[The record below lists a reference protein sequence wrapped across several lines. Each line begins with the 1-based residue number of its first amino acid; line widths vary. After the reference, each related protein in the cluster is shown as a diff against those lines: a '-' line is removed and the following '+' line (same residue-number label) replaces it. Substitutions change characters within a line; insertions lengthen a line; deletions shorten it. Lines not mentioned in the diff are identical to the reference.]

1 MKDYNDF
8 FDEWDLEQ
16 SRKLEERPMCDVCG
30 DRIQDDYL
38 YRINGDCICPDCIE
52 KYLDIFREEIID

>member
-1 MKDYNDF
+1 
-8 FDEWDLEQ
+8 
-16 SRKLEERPMCDVCG
+16 MCDVCG

>member
-16 SRKLEERPMCDVCG
+16 SRKLEERPVCDVCG
-30 DRIQDDYL
+30 DHIQDDHL
-38 YRINGDCICPDCIE
+38 YRINGDCICPDCI
-52 KYLDIFREEIID
+52 

>member
-16 SRKLEERPMCDVCG
+16 SRKLEERPVCDVCG
-30 DRIQDDYL
+30 DHIQDDHL
-38 YRINGDCICPDCIE
+38 CRINGDCICPDCIE
-52 KYLDIFREEIID
+52 KYLDIFREEILD